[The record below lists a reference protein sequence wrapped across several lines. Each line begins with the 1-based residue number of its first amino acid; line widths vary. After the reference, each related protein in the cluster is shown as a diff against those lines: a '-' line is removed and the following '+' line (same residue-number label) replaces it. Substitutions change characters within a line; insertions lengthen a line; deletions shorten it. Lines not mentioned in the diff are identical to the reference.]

1 LLPGDTPSAH
11 SLVENVQN
19 VPQNQDPRVQKM
31 TEVVEGFD
39 AKTVKQLPNFFPQSE
54 AGLHVLA
61 KIT

>member
-1 LLPGDTPSAH
+1 
-11 SLVENVQN
+11 
-19 VPQNQDPRVQKM
+19 M

-61 KIT
+61 KITQKISSGEIQLWE